1 MSVRAGAGV
10 RMGVR
15 AGVRTG
21 LGAGASCAVAAL
33 ALGAAEARGQ
43 DVLVSNAGGFV
54 SNPVGEA
61 LRDLGLPSTSA
72 GVLDDLIDQLRAQ
85 PWDLVIIRRKVA
97 LTSTA
102 LLDELRLHVERGGAL
117 HFQVTNLEEMSDP
130 WYDLLGLEGA
140 VDLELPLS
148 VIEPAQPKHP
158 SVPGSGYL
166 FLRDERFPPD
176 FGDALLP
183 AVGATVTERF
193 VTDGRPSTVLSR
205 SGRVLVNGQQW
216 DNWTATGAAGG
227 MVGGQIRWLLRCPA
241 DLDLDGAATLA
252 DFLVFQNLF
261 DRRDT
266 AADVDG
272 DGAWTVFDFLAYLNL
287 FEAGC
292 P

>member
-1 MSVRAGAGV
+1 MSVRAGT
-10 RMGVR
+10 R
-15 AGVRTG
+15 ARASARTG
-21 LGAGASCAVAAL
+21 FGAWAGCAVAAL
-33 ALGAAEARGQ
+33 ALGAAAARGQ
-43 DVLVSNAGGFV
+43 DILVSNAGGFV

-85 PWDLVIIRRKVA
+85 TWDLVIIRRKVA

-117 HFQVTNLEEMSDP
+117 HFQITNLEEMSDP

-148 VIEPAQPKHP
+148 EILLAPPRHP
-158 SVPGSGYL
+158 IVRGGGAAAPFGV
-166 FLRDERFPPD
+166 FPPD
-176 FGDALLP
+176 FGDVLKP
-183 AVGATVTERF
+183 APGSTIVQMYSRDGTPATI
-193 VTDGRPSTVLSR
+193 LSR
-205 SGRVLVNGQQW
+205 SGRVVVNGPQW
-216 DNWTATGAAGG
+216 DNWSRAGATF

-241 DLDLDGAATLA
+241 DLDLDGAATLD

-266 AADVDG
+266 AADIDG

-292 P
+292 L